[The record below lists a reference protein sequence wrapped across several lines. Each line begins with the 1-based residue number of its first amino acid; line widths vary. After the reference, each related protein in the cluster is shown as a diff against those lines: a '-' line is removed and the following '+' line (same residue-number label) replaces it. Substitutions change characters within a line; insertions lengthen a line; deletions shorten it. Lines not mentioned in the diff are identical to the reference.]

1 MEHTGEKENADAH
14 ERNPKQKEKRFFF
27 FSFLFSFIENTA
39 GSVLKPRRFVLLYL
53 YVYSIKYKFYI
64 DGREGESG
72 TISVLWIL

>member
-1 MEHTGEKENADAH
+1 MRTRTNAIQNREK
-14 ERNPKQKEKRFFF
+14 KVLFFF
-27 FSFLFSFIENTA
+27 FLSFSFIENTA